1 MQPFSRLWS
10 RSRSAPLRP
19 IEAWVVD
26 QALAALALPAPALL
40 RGQLRA
46 TNRVQRLLG
55 GREVNLYRIR
65 RGRATQDPALALP
78 NRAREAVLARVRA
91 RATGAEPPWEAQLF
105 LVDGFLFSIVF
116 DRVPPDAPPAEPPT
130 VTLDADPMAPG
141 SGAPLLDPSL
151 LPADYR
157 DRYAEL
163 AARSNIGLLAPD
175 EAYRIEL
182 DDGPFGVLALVDGR
196 GVLAV
201 PLAAQDHGIFF
212 IRYDRDAPRRRYGSV
227 NAAIDDLGGNPLS
240 R

>member
-1 MQPFSRLWS
+1 
-10 RSRSAPLRP
+10 
-19 IEAWVVD
+19 VVD
-26 QALAALALPAPALL
+26 QVLEALPPPAPTLL
-40 RGQLRA
+40 RNQLRS

-55 GREVNLYRIR
+55 GREVNLYRMR
-65 RGRATQDPALALP
+65 RGRPTQDPALAVP
-78 NRAREAVLARVRA
+78 NRSREAVLARVRA
-91 RATGAEPPWEAQLF
+91 PGADGAPPWEAELF

-116 DRVPPDAPPAEPPT
+116 DRVPPEAPPAAAAS
-130 VTLDADPMAPG
+130 VTIEADPMAPG
-141 SGAPLLDPSL
+141 SDGPQVDPDL

-163 AARSNIGLLAPD
+163 ASRGAGIDLLPPD

-182 DDGPFGVLALVDGR
+182 DDGPFLVLAIVDGR

-201 PLAAQDHGIFF
+201 PLAAGASPDLFF

-227 NAAIDDLGGNPLS
+227 GAAIDELGGGSVS